1 MTSRKDT
8 SVTSSSNQQ
17 AAHQQAIVQNI
28 DQFLVEGM
36 PVFDLNDERVGD
48 VKMYSTAAGYLMV
61 GSGSVGQ
68 KDLYIPFRLIRSID
82 PNAIYLSTAKD
93 VLAAQYRQPPTIST
107 VVENRLVP
115 GPHGAM
121 TQQTREVQMVQSG
134 YDGIQVAL
142 DHSDVGSVADR
153 LSVGMAVYDAD
164 GVRLGDVTQYDTP
177 RNLMVVEKGIFK
189 PTVLFV
195 PFSAIKS
202 IDRDTLSV
210 YLSLPRDAVLK
221 EHAMLPT
228 DDS

>member
-1 MTSRKDT
+1 MTSRKAT
-8 SVTSSSNQQ
+8 SVTGSSEQPTT
-17 AAHQQAIVQNI
+17 HQQTIVQNI
-28 DQFLVEGM
+28 DQFLEEGM
-36 PVFDLNDERVGD
+36 PVFDLNDERAGD

-61 GSGSVGQ
+61 GSGPVAQ
-68 KDLYIPFRLIRSID
+68 QDLYIPFRLIRNID
-82 PNAIYLSTAKD
+82 PDQIYLSAAKD
-93 VLAAQYRQPPTIST
+93 VLAAQCSQPPIIST

-121 TQQTREVQMVQSG
+121 TQQAREVQMVQSG
-134 YDGIQVAL
+134 YDGMRVAL
-142 DHSDVGSVADR
+142 DNSDVGSVADR

-164 GVRLGDVTQYDTP
+164 GVRLGDITQYDTP
-177 RNLMVVEKGIFK
+177 RSLMVVEKGIFK

-195 PFSAIKS
+195 PFSAIKR
-202 IDRDTLSV
+202 IDRDKLSV